1 MLIVLF
7 NMSRSSL
14 CPCAG
19 EAEVRNHIY
28 MYVNKTPG
36 EEFLII
42 EKKNSRMIIIDPS
55 PRLMNIDL

>member
-42 EKKNSRMIIIDPS
+42 EKKTAE
-55 PRLMNIDL
+55 